1 MMLVIIVALRI
12 VNLTSDEECRSCA
25 LKILHKCRQIMLDW
39 TESLIKLLE
48 STGDNDQIQRV
59 QHNLLKIGLL
69 GKLTYSLD
77 SRHIEKGLNS
87 AEDVKHWV
95 FFSIAVHDNT
105 PGSKADL
112 SAVVRRLL
120 LNDRKLSF
128 EVCATVRTL
137 LSKGNNNGL
146 DQAVK
151 IVWSS
156 FEINSTPWT
165 SLPLH
170 NERWLQKSTCA
181 VKGQDAQVVSYNLL
195 EGELLVNGRPLGRLP
210 QEYIHSDLYVRIF
223 GPQIFSVCASNMP
236 GMLYMSARDVEGHQ
250 LHFGKRAGDI
260 VIRIR
265 TEARTWEAIPHR
277 KLQDDFPS
285 ILVEEFLHWLEIS
298 TRTLE
303 FRPFGK
309 LYKQRIEWQLHYN
322 IGSQS
327 VLWKGRQKL
336 VDIRSKTVGSINSV
350 FAPLER
356 SSYIHV
362 TRSSKCE
369 IDIDLPRLGLHFW
382 LNQDG
387 ELECRELRKILDPD
401 QYVGTLVGLRSK
413 MVLCDRGVSARR
425 LDRTIIIPAGN
436 VSVSRQDQ
444 HVAVSISTEDRHVY
458 FFRFQVDELVG
469 RLRSSDGSLRSQLF
483 LAYLHALTSNI
494 LPDPLIRRTGTE
506 EGLLLLKALSKQA
519 WKPLNEEQLSMLQL
533 LNALTP
539 RRNYYPKHLQVMQK
553 VEWSSQLSF
562 LSQHDGFAPLCNQLV
577 EAGNRFDVFHTDS
590 QPISSLDQSSILHLS
605 QRAEL
610 RHSTFRSPQFGGITD
625 LSAGDNFY
633 SSRDQ
638 SSMTDR
644 GLRAYQIATL
654 VTEWPSR
661 FAGSRNIIADFKKW
675 GLVSGFG
682 TVFNPYKSMTDLLQ
696 LSLADAWAPLRG
708 FCCGSSQQNSTFELL
723 FLFAIIAYGK
733 ESCSLEDLGTLL
745 AYAFRSEL
753 RDIQPFPQHE
763 SYDLSTGSYPQ
774 QSILASIFEQHKYA
788 FRPSWAYISAA
799 DRRLEKHQYDCRVK
813 AQADAIAES
822 YVDQWPCAQPVRFAH
837 TAAPLLKSQEVHNY
851 VLSHFAVL
859 MHNREMEAHLLKV
872 QAILDDARDTSVA
885 KSPEQWQARVA
896 SVRSYIPCIVPDISS
911 LLSLQ
916 APKVRNLNF
925 LSIVYVGNAGESF
938 SKEALEFHGLAWL

>member
-12 VNLTSDEECRSCA
+12 ANLTNDEECRSCA
-25 LKILHKCRQIMLDW
+25 LKILYRCRQIMLDW

-59 QHNLLKIGLL
+59 QQNLLKIGLL

-77 SRHIEKGLNS
+77 SRHIQKGLNS
-87 AEDVKHWV
+87 TKDVKHWV

-105 PGSKADL
+105 PGSKAHL

-128 EVCATVRTL
+128 EVSATVRTL

-151 IVWSS
+151 IIWSS
-156 FEINSTPWT
+156 FEINSAPWT

-195 EGELLVNGRPLGRLP
+195 EGELLVSGRPLGRLP
-210 QEYIHSDLYVRIF
+210 QDYIHSELYVRIF

-250 LHFGKRAGDI
+250 LHFGKRADDI

-265 TEARTWEAIPHR
+265 KDARTWEAIPHR
-277 KLQDDFPS
+277 KLLDDFPS

-309 LYKQRIEWQLHYN
+309 LYEQRIEWQLHYN
-322 IGSQS
+322 MGSQS
-327 VLWKGRQKL
+327 VLWKGSQKL
-336 VDIRSKTVGSINSV
+336 VDIRSKTVVSINAV
-350 FAPLER
+350 FASLEK

-362 TRSSKCE
+362 TRPSKCE
-369 IDIDLPRLGLHFW
+369 IDIELPRLGLHFW

-387 ELECRELRKILDPD
+387 QLECRELRKILDPD

-413 MVLCDRGVSARR
+413 MVLCDRGVSAQR

-436 VSVSRQDQ
+436 VSVSSHDP

-458 FFRFQVDELVG
+458 FFRFQVDSILG

-483 LAYLHALTSNI
+483 QAYLHALTSNI

-506 EGLLLLKALSKQA
+506 ESLLLLKALSKQA
-519 WKPLNEEQLSMLQL
+519 WRPLDEEQLSMLQL

-539 RRNYYPKHLQVMQK
+539 RRSYYPKHLQVMQK
-553 VEWSSQLSF
+553 VEWSSKLSF
-562 LSQHDGFAPLCNQLV
+562 LSQHDGFAPLCQQLV
-577 EAGNRFDVFHTDS
+577 EAGNRFGVFHTGD
-590 QPISSLDQSSILHLS
+590 QPTGSLDQSGSLHLS

-610 RHSTFRSPQFGGITD
+610 RHSTFRSSQFGGTTD

-644 GLRAYQIATL
+644 GLRAYQIASL
-654 VTEWPSR
+654 VAKWPSR

-682 TVFNPYKSMTDLLQ
+682 TVFNPSTSMTDLLE
-696 LSLADAWAPLRG
+696 LSFAHAWAPLRG
-708 FCCGSSQQNSTFELL
+708 FCCGSSQQNGTFELL

-733 ESCSLEDLGTLL
+733 ECCSLEDLGTLL

-753 RDIQPFPQHE
+753 RHIQPFPQHK
-763 SYDLSTGSYPQ
+763 SYDLNTGSYPQ
-774 QSILASIFEQHKYA
+774 QSVLANIFEQHRYA
-788 FRPSWAYISAA
+788 FKPSRAHLSAA
-799 DRRLEKHQYDCRVK
+799 DRRLEKYQYDSRVK
-813 AQADAIAES
+813 AQADAIAKS
-822 YVDQWPCAQPVRFAH
+822 YVDQWPCAQPVRFTD
-837 TAAPLLKSQEVHNY
+837 TAAPFLKPQEVHNY
-851 VLSHFAVL
+851 VLSQFEVL
-859 MHNREMEAHLLKV
+859 MQNREMEAYLLHV

-885 KSPEQWQARVA
+885 KSPEQWQAREA
-896 SVRSYIPCIVPDISS
+896 SVRSYIPCIVPDMSS

-916 APKVRNLNF
+916 APKVRNLNI
-925 LSIVYVGNAGESF
+925 SINH
-938 SKEALEFHGLAWL
+938 LRWQ